1 MPPAT
6 PPGTDPGSAL
16 AALGAAGL
24 LRHRRVVRTAVGDR
38 LEHVGGREVVN
49 FCSNDYLGLAREPRL
64 AERFARAARE
74 LGTGSGASHLVS
86 GHHPAH
92 HALEEVL
99 ADYTGRERAL
109 LFSTGYMANLG
120 LACALAGRG
129 DTVLEDRLNHA
140 SLLDA
145 GLLSGARFA
154 RFPHADVGALSR
166 RLERAPGR
174 KLVLTDGVFSMDG
187 DVAPLPAMSAACARH
202 AALLAVDDAHGLGV
216 LGPTGGG
223 TLELLGLGP
232 AEVPLLVGTLGK
244 AFGCFGAFVA
254 GERDMIEL
262 LLQRARTY
270 IYTTAMPPAVAV
282 ATHAAVEMARA
293 EPWRR
298 ERVQAL
304 VGRFRSRATDAGLP
318 LADSQTPIQPVLLGE
333 PAAAVAASEAL
344 LERGFLVAAI
354 RPPTVPRGSSRL
366 RVTLSAAHEE
376 HEVDRLVEAIV
387 ESVTARVAPPGN
399 APAGSDGDDG

>member
-1 MPPAT
+1 MAT
-6 PPGTDPGSAL
+6 ANAPGTDAGTSLEAL
-16 AALGAAGL
+16 EAAGL
-24 LRHRRVVRTAVGDR
+24 LRRRRVVGTAAGNR

-49 FCSNDYLGLAREPRL
+49 FCSNDDLGLAREPRL
-64 AERFARAARE
+64 AEAFARAARE

-92 HALEEVL
+92 QALEEVL

-120 LACALAGRG
+120 LACALVGRG

-145 GLLSGARFA
+145 GLLSGARFS
-154 RFPHADVGALSR
+154 RFPHADATALSR
-166 RLERAPGR
+166 RLDRAGGR
-174 KLVLTDGVFSMDG
+174 RLVLTDGVFSMDG
-187 DVAPLPAMSAACARH
+187 DLAPLPSMAAACARH
-202 AALLAVDDAHGLGV
+202 GALLAVDDAHGLGV

-223 TLELLGLGP
+223 TVEHFGLGP
-232 AEVPLLVGTLGK
+232 AQVPLLVGTLGK

-254 GERDMIEL
+254 GERDTIEL
-262 LLQRARTY
+262 LMQRARTY
-270 IYTTAMPPAVAV
+270 IYTTALPPAVAV
-282 ATHAAVEMARA
+282 ATRAAVEMARA

-298 ERVQAL
+298 ERVRAL
-304 VGRFRSRATDAGLP
+304 VQRFRTGAAAAGLP
-318 LADSQTPIQPVLLGE
+318 LAESDTPIQPVLLGE
-333 PAAAVAASEAL
+333 PGAAVAASEAL

-366 RVTLSAAHEE
+366 RVTLSAVHEE
-376 HEVDRLVEAIV
+376 AEVDRLVEAIA
-387 ESVTARVAPPGN
+387 ESVEGCRASPRRAPVQE
-399 APAGSDGDDG
+399 APRGG

>member
-6 PPGTDPGSAL
+6 RPGADPGTVL
-16 AALGAAGL
+16 AALEAAGL
-24 LRHRRVVRTAVGDR
+24 TRRRRVVEARAGSPRERVD
-38 LEHVGGREVVN
+38 GREVVN

-64 AERFARAARE
+64 AEAFASAARE

-92 HALEEVL
+92 HALEEIL
-99 ADYTGRERAL
+99 ADCTGRERAL

-120 LACALAGRG
+120 LACTLAGRG

-145 GLLSGARFA
+145 GLLSGARFS
-154 RFPHADVGALSR
+154 RFPHADVAGLAR
-166 RLERAPGR
+166 RLDGAGGGR
-174 KLVLTDGVFSMDG
+174 TLVLTDGVFSMDG
-187 DVAPLPAMSAACARH
+187 DLAPLPAMAAACARH
-202 AALLAVDDAHGLGV
+202 GAVLAVDDAHGLGV

-223 TLELLGLGP
+223 TLEHFGLGS

-254 GERDMIEL
+254 GDRDWVEL

-270 IYTTAMPPAVAV
+270 IYTTALPPAVAV
-282 ATHAAVEMARA
+282 ATRAAVELARA

-298 ERVQAL
+298 ERLHAL
-304 VGRFRSRATDAGLP
+304 VGRFRDRGTAAGLP
-318 LADSQTPIQPVLLGE
+318 LAESGTPIQPLLLGE
-333 PAAAVAASEAL
+333 PEAAVAASEAL
-344 LERGFLVAAI
+344 LERGVLVAAI
-354 RPPTVPRGSSRL
+354 RPPTVPQGSSRL
-366 RVTLSAAHEE
+366 RVTLSAIHEE
-376 HEVDRLVEAIV
+376 ADVDRLVEALAEV
-387 ESVTARVAPPGN
+387 LRGN
-399 APAGSDGDDG
+399 GHGD

>member
-6 PPGTDPGSAL
+6 RPATDAGKAL
-16 AALGAAGL
+16 EALEAAGL
-24 LRHRRVVRTAVGDR
+24 ARRRRVVEASAGSARERV
-38 LEHVGGREVVN
+38 EGREVVN

-64 AERFARAARE
+64 AEAFAGAARE

-120 LACALAGRG
+120 LACTLAGRG
-129 DTVLEDRLNHA
+129 DAVLEDRLNHA

-145 GLLSGARFA
+145 GLLSGARFS
-154 RFPHADVGALSR
+154 RFPHADVPALSR
-166 RLERAPGR
+166 RLGGAGGGR

-187 DVAPLPAMSAACARH
+187 DVAPLPEMAAACARH
-202 AALLAVDDAHGLGV
+202 GALLAVDDAHGLGV
-216 LGPTGGG
+216 LGPNGGG
-223 TLELLGLGP
+223 TLQHFRLGT

-254 GERDMIEL
+254 GDRDWIEL

-270 IYTTAMPPAVAV
+270 IYTTALPPAVAV
-282 ATHAAVEMARA
+282 ATRAAVEMARA

-298 ERVQAL
+298 EHLHAL
-304 VGRFRSRATDAGLP
+304 VGRFRDRAKGAGLP
-318 LADSQTPIQPVLLGE
+318 LASSDTPIQPLLLGE
-333 PAAAVAASEAL
+333 PSVAVSASERL

-354 RPPTVPRGSSRL
+354 RPPTVPKGTSRL
-366 RVTLSAAHEE
+366 RVTLSAIHEE
-376 HEVDRLVEAIV
+376 ADVDRLVEALAEV
-387 ESVTARVAPPGN
+387 L
-399 APAGSDGDDG
+399 AGEGHGD

>member
-1 MPPAT
+1 MPPVT
-6 PPGTDPGSAL
+6 RPGTDARTTLEAL
-16 AALGAAGL
+16 ETAGL
-24 LRHRRVVRTAVGDR
+24 TRRRRVVEARAGGTRERVD
-38 LEHVGGREVVN
+38 GREVVN
-49 FCSNDYLGLAREPRL
+49 FCSNDYLGLARDPRL
-64 AERFARAARE
+64 AEAFAAAARE
-74 LGTGSGASHLVS
+74 FGTGSGASHLVS

-99 ADYTGRERAL
+99 AEHTRRERAL

-145 GLLSGARFA
+145 GLLSGARFS

-166 RLERAPGR
+166 RLGRPGGGR

-187 DVAPLPAMSAACARH
+187 DIAPLPALAGACARH
-202 AALLAVDDAHGLGV
+202 GALLAVDDAHGLGV
-216 LGPTGGG
+216 LGATGGG
-223 TLELLGLGP
+223 TLEHFGLGST
-232 AEVPLLVGTLGK
+232 EVPLLVGTLGK

-254 GERDMIEL
+254 GDRDWIEL

-270 IYTTAMPPAVAV
+270 IYTTALPPAVAA
-282 ATHAAVEMARA
+282 ATRAAVEVARA

-298 ERVQAL
+298 ERLDAL
-304 VGRFRSRATDAGLP
+304 VGRFRSRAGAAGLP
-318 LADSQTPIQPVLLGE
+318 LAESCTPIQPLLLGE
-333 PAAAVAASEAL
+333 PAAAVRASEAL

-354 RPPTVPRGSSRL
+354 RPPTVPQGTSRL
-366 RVTLSAAHEE
+366 RVTLSAIHEE
-376 HEVDRLVEAIV
+376 ADVDRLVEVLAEV
-387 ESVTARVAPPGN
+387 L
-399 APAGSDGDDG
+399 AGKCHGT

>member
-6 PPGTDPGSAL
+6 RRGADPGTAL
-16 AALGAAGL
+16 EALEAAGL
-24 LRHRRVVRTAVGDR
+24 TRRRRIVEASAGSLRERVDD
-38 LEHVGGREVVN
+38 REVAN

-64 AERFARAARE
+64 AAAFAAAARQ

-120 LACALAGRG
+120 LACALVGRG
-129 DTVLEDRLNHA
+129 DAVLEDRLNHA

-145 GLLSGARFA
+145 GLLSGARFS
-154 RFPHADVGALSR
+154 RFPHADVAALSR
-166 RLERAPGR
+166 RLDRATGGR

-187 DVAPLPAMSAACARH
+187 DVAPLPAMAATCSRH
-202 AALLAVDDAHGLGV
+202 GAVLAVDDAHGLGV

-223 TLELLGLGP
+223 TLEHFGLGS

-254 GERDMIEL
+254 GDRDWVEL

-270 IYTTAMPPAVAV
+270 IYTTALPPAVAV
-282 ATHAAVEMARA
+282 ATRAAVEMARA

-298 ERVQAL
+298 ERLHAL
-304 VGRFRSRATDAGLP
+304 VQRFRTRAAAAGLP
-318 LADSQTPIQPVLLGE
+318 LEDSETPIQPLWLGD
-333 PAAAVAASEAL
+333 PAAAVAASERL

-354 RPPTVPRGSSRL
+354 RPPTVPQGSSRL
-366 RVTLSAAHEE
+366 RVTLSAIHEE
-376 HEVDRLVEAIV
+376 ADVDRLVEALAEV
-387 ESVTARVAPPGN
+387 
-399 APAGSDGDDG
+399 PAGAGHGD